1 MKKISLFILVTVLSI
16 NTINCQSSTK
26 LTGTPISSTSDT
38 ANAKNA
44 FDGNLET
51 EFKATSKNGWVGLEF
66 SSPVKIS
73 QIGWAQKGTNVKSY
87 LLGIFEGSNDKNF
100 FDAIPIYMITSEGK
114 SSQINLVEISC
125 TQTFKYIRYIGPE
138 GQNSVI
144 SQIEIYGESS
154 AEVSEPQNLFQPTNL
169 PLIVINT
176 ENGALPP
183 DKDKETEINSNIII
197 IKDGKINAK
206 GSGTIKYRGN
216 STLDPA
222 KKSFRLKFDE
232 NINILELP
240 AKAKKWVLFANM
252 YDKTLL
258 RNRIG
263 YKMST
268 LFGLK
273 YTPACNHVDVILNG
287 DFKGN
292 YLLCDQIEVNE
303 NRVDITKMDNSA
315 TSEPEITGG
324 YIIEGDNFAEK
335 EPSYFKTNKGIL
347 FAIKYPK
354 SGDITKE
361 QHDYIQNYFNKV
373 ESEIYENNLEH
384 IDFDSFARYFIIQDF
399 AGNIDGI
406 WSSFYLT
413 KERGDDKIYF
423 GPIWDLDLAFDND
436 MILYPT
442 NEKKNFVFKY
452 IYSNGSTQ
460 ELVMKLLSNESL
472 LKKVKEVWNEM
483 TNSGFTKE
491 AMISFINE
499 QVELINESQKLNFIR
514 WDVLNEKQFLQPA
527 ARGSYEAEIK
537 FIQEFIETRFS
548 IFGEIITSA
557 TTQSVNEEVQG
568 GWNNGAGMFPFGGN
582 GMQWPNWGNPGD
594 GNGMQWPNWGNP
606 GDGNGQ
612 QWPNWGNP
620 GDGNGQQWPGWGNG
634 GNNGGNGW
642 PNTNQ

>member
-1 MKKISLFILVTVLSI
+1 MKKISLFFLVTVLII
-16 NTINCQSSTK
+16 NSFNCQSSTK
-26 LTGTPISSTSDT
+26 LTGTPISSSSDSGS
-38 ANAKNA
+38 AKNA
-44 FDGNLET
+44 FDGSLET
-51 EFKATSKNGWVGLEF
+51 EFQSTSKNGWVGLEF

-73 QIGWAQKGTNVKSY
+73 QIGWAQKGTNVKNY
-87 LLGIFEGSNDKNF
+87 LLGIFEGSNDKSF
-100 FDAIPIYMITSEGK
+100 FDSIPIYMITAEGK
-114 SSQINLVEISC
+114 SNQMNLVEISC
-125 TQTFKYIRYIGPE
+125 TQTFKYVRYIGPE
-138 GQNSVI
+138 GQKSVI
-144 SQIEIYGESS
+144 AQFEVYGESS
-154 AEVSEPQNLFQPTNL
+154 EVKVSEPQNLFQPTNL
-169 PLIVINT
+169 PLVVINT

-183 DKDKETEINSNIII
+183 EKDKETEVKSNIVI

-206 GSGTIKYRGN
+206 QTGTIKYRGN

-222 KKSFRLKFDE
+222 KKAFRIKFDE
-232 NINILELP
+232 KVNVLGLP

-292 YLLCDQIEVNE
+292 YLLCDQIEVAE
-303 NRVDITKMDNSA
+303 NRVDITKMDNSN
-315 TSEPEITGG
+315 TNEPEVTGG
-324 YIIEGDNFAEK
+324 YLIEGDAFAEK
-335 EPSYFKTNKGIL
+335 EPSYFKTNKEIL

-354 SGDITKE
+354 SGDITKQ

-373 ESEIYENNLEH
+373 ESEIYQNNVEH
-384 IDFDSFARYFIIQDF
+384 IDFDSFARYFLIEDF
-399 AGNIDGI
+399 AGNIDGV

-423 GPIWDLDLAFDND
+423 GPVWDLDLAFDND
-436 MILYPT
+436 IFLYPT
-442 NEKKNFVFKY
+442 NEKKNFAFKY
-452 IYSNGSTQ
+452 TYSNGSTQ

-483 TNSGFTKE
+483 TTSGFTKE
-491 AMISFINE
+491 AMTSFINE
-499 QVELINESQKLNFIR
+499 QVELINKSQKLNFIR
-514 WDVLNEKQFLQPA
+514 WDILNAKQFLQPA

-537 FIQEFIETRFS
+537 YLIEFIENRFS
-548 IFGEIITSA
+548 IFGEIINSA

-568 GWNNGAGMFPFGGN
+568 GWNGGMGGMGGMGGFPWGGN
-582 GMQWPNWGNPGD
+582 G
-594 GNGMQWPNWGNP
+594 GNGG
-606 GDGNGQ
+606 
-612 QWPNWGNP
+612 
-620 GDGNGQQWPGWGNG
+620 QWPGWGNG
-634 GNNGGNGW
+634 GNNGGNGGQWPGWGNGGNNGGFNW

>member
-1 MKKISLFILVTVLSI
+1 MKKISLFILITLLIIQSF
-16 NTINCQSSTK
+16 NCQSSTK
-26 LTGTPISSTSDT
+26 LTGTPISSSSDSGS
-38 ANAKNA
+38 AKNA
-44 FDGNLET
+44 FDGSLET
-51 EFKATSKNGWVGLEF
+51 EFKSTSKNGWVGLEF

-73 QIGWAQKGTNVKSY
+73 QIGWAQKGNSKSY
-87 LLGIFEGSNDKNF
+87 LLGIFEGSNDKSF

-114 SSQINLVEISC
+114 SGQINLVEVSC
-125 TQTFKYIRYIGPE
+125 TQTFKYIRYIGPD
-138 GQNSVI
+138 GKNSVI
-144 SQIEIYGESS
+144 AQIEVYGESS
-154 AEVSEPQNLFQPTNL
+154 DAEVTEPQKLFQPTNL
-169 PLIVINT
+169 PLVVINT

-183 DKDKETEINSNIII
+183 DKDKETEVKSNIII
-197 IKDGKINAK
+197 IKDGKINVK
-206 GSGTIKYRGN
+206 ETGTIKYRGN

-222 KKSFRLKFDE
+222 KKALRLKFDQKT
-232 NINILELP
+232 NVLGLP

-273 YTPACNHVDVILNG
+273 YTPACNHVDVIING

-303 NRVDITKMDNSA
+303 NRVEITKMDNSDA
-315 TSEPEITGG
+315 KEPEITGG
-324 YIIEGDNFAEK
+324 YLIEGDAFAEK
-335 EPSYFKTNKGIL
+335 EPSYFKTNKEIL

-354 SGDITKE
+354 SDDITKE
-361 QHDYIQNYFNKV
+361 QHDYIHNYFNKV
-373 ESEIYENNLEH
+373 ESEIYENNVEH
-384 IDFDSFARYFIIQDF
+384 IDLESFARYFLIQDF

-436 MILYPT
+436 IFLYPT
-442 NEKKNFVFKY
+442 NEKKNFAFKY
-452 IYSNGSTQ
+452 VYSNGSAQ

-472 LKKVKEVWNEM
+472 LKKIKDVWKEM

-491 AMISFINE
+491 AMISFIKE

-514 WDVLNEKQFLQPA
+514 WDILNQKQFLQPA

-537 FIQEFIETRFS
+537 YIEEFIENRFS
-548 IFGEIITSA
+548 IFGEIINSA

-568 GWNNGAGMFPFGGN
+568 GWNNGGGMGFPNWGGGN
-582 GMQWPNWGNPGD
+582 GGQWPNWGNG
-594 GNGMQWPNWGNP
+594 GNNGGQWPNWGN
-606 GDGNGQ
+606 GGNEGGQ
-612 QWPNWGNP
+612 F
-620 GDGNGQQWPGWGNG
+620 PGWGNG
-634 GNNGGNGW
+634 GNNGGQW
-642 PNTNQ
+642 PNWGNGNQ